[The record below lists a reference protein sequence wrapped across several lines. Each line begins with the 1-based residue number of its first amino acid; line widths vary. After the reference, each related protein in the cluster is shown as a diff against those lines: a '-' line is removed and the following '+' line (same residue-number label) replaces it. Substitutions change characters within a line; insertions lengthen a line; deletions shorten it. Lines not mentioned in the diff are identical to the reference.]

1 MVFGTLDFYYRFGQ
15 KMDRINI
22 KNLDLRGFLYIIFL
36 DIFPFLSY
44 NGIITR
50 EGFPLFGQKGR

>member
-1 MVFGTLDFYYRFGQ
+1 
-15 KMDRINI
+15 MDRINI

-36 DIFPFLSY
+36 DIFPFLPY

-50 EGFPLFGQKGR
+50 EGFPFFGQKGR